1 MPWGK
6 DPLVT
11 LTASAEGT
19 RILGHA
25 TLCFQIALLL
35 SDHTLL
41 LGTLSSDPNTFLLAK
56 YSFPFM
62 QNKPPR
68 VLWLWLPH
76 CCPNIQN

>member
-1 MPWGK
+1 MPLGK

-25 TLCFQIALLL
+25 TLCFQIALL

-41 LGTLSSDPNTFLLAK
+41 VGDA
-56 YSFPFM
+56 
-62 QNKPPR
+62 
-68 VLWLWLPH
+68 V
-76 CCPNIQN
+76 